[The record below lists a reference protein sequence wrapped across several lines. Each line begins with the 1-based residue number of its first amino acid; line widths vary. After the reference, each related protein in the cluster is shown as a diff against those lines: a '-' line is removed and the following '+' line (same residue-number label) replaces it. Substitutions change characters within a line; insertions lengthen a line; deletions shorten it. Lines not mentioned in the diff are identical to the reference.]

1 MISYQIPYGR
11 TSLTFTLPDDRP
23 ADLITPVEAAA
34 VADPLRSVAEAID
47 SPLGGQKLS
56 DFAGARSAAI
66 AINDKTRP
74 VPLGLL
80 LPPLLQR
87 LEALGLPPP
96 AITLLI
102 ATGTHRPMPPDEFAA
117 VLPPNM
123 VGRYRVLSHDCD
135 DESNLIELGV
145 TGRGTP
151 VKINRHFYQADVRIA
166 VGNIEPHQFAGFS
179 GGVKTAAIGL
189 AGRAGINHNHALMML
204 PESRLGDYE
213 TNPLR
218 QDIEA
223 MGAMIG
229 VHFALNAILNNRKE
243 IVHALFGDPVA
254 VMQAGVPLSR
264 RACQVAVPDLYDLLV
279 VSPGGHPKDI
289 NLYQSQKALGHAS
302 LIAREGGAI
311 ILAAACPEGTGSQ
324 HYEAWMAGGVH
335 SFADVF
341 ARFKG
346 EGFRIGP
353 HKAYQIARDASR
365 TRTLLLSEM
374 PPDFVR
380 FLLLTPIDDL
390 QAAVSGAV
398 AGLPP
403 GARLGV
409 MPIANATIP
418 MLA

>member
-1 MISYQIPYGR
+1 MASYAIPYGR
-11 TSLTFTLPDDRP
+11 TSLTINLPDDRP
-23 ADLITPVEAAA
+23 ADLIAPVEAAA
-34 VADPLRSVAEAID
+34 VDNPLQSVAEAID

-56 DFAGARSAAI
+56 DFAGAGSAAI

-87 LEALGLPPP
+87 LEALGLPPQ

-102 ATGTHRPMPPDEFAA
+102 ATGTHRPMPPGEFAA
-117 VLPPNM
+117 VLPPDIIE
-123 VGRYRVLSHDCD
+123 RYHVLSHDCD

-145 TGRGTP
+145 TKRGSQ
-151 VKINRHFYQADVRIA
+151 VKVNRHFYQADLRIA

-204 PESRLGDYE
+204 AESRLGDYE

-223 MGAMIG
+223 MGAMMG

-243 IVHALFGDPVA
+243 IVHALFGDPAA

-264 RACQVAVPDLYDLLV
+264 RVCQVAVPGRYDLLV

-289 NLYQSQKALGHAS
+289 NLYQAQKALGHAS
-302 LIAREGGAI
+302 QIIREGGAI

-324 HYEAWMAGGVH
+324 QYEAWMARGVH

-341 ARFKG
+341 ARFKS

-365 TRTLLLSEM
+365 ARTLLLSEM
-374 PPDFVR
+374 PPGFVR

-390 QAAVSGAV
+390 QAAVSGIV
-398 AGLPP
+398 AGLPSS
-403 GARLGV
+403 ARLGV